1 MPDITAIS
9 NYIKE
14 TSYAEVI
21 TNGLDGYPNTRLFG
35 SFVNEG
41 LEIYISSQPATQK
54 TKEIETDNRVT
65 VFLRHDGQKLETYY
79 TATIFGKA
87 VKLAKGDADLAKAFS
102 LLGAKNPGFAERL
115 AKNGQ
120 DGVAIYKIKPVKV
133 KIQDFSK
140 GRGAASIEEFTV

>member
-1 MPDITAIS
+1 MPDIAAIS
-9 NYIKE
+9 AYIKE

-41 LEIYISSQPATQK
+41 LEIYISSRPATQK
-54 TKEIETDNRVT
+54 TKEIEADDKVT
-65 VFLRHDGQKLETYY
+65 VFLRKDGQKLETYY

-87 VKLAKGDADLAKAFS
+87 LRLGKGDADLAKAFS
-102 LLGAKNPGFAERL
+102 LLTAKNPSFAERL
-115 AKNGQ
+115 AKNGE
-120 DGVAIYKIKPVKV
+120 DDFAIYKITPVRV

-140 GRGAASIEEFTV
+140 GRGSASIEEFTV